1 MPTVIE
7 GPESSE
13 IEPTSEE
20 DLLRLLR
27 GLPDAVLVVGPTGVL
42 VWGNTTAERL
52 FGTTIAEAKGLSGLD
67 FVHPEDLPFVLLS
80 LQTVQE
86 KEVGA
91 PIEIRLRTPGGW
103 RLMELVG
110 TPIPW
115 LAAGSVL
122 LSLRDLTERRRFE
135 VSHNRDARL
144 RAVVQ
149 HAAVVTMLVA
159 KDGTVQSCSGAVS
172 RMLGHDPELV
182 EGRPLVNLVTSG
194 DRHAVMESIVRA
206 AKSGHSS
213 GPVVVT
219 VGMTRVGAPAP
230 IPFEL
235 SIVNLVDDPTV
246 RAYVISGH
254 DVTDRKRLEDELSYQ
269 AFHDS
274 LTGLGNR
281 AEFLNRLQDALDRAE
296 RDGGRVAVLFLD
308 MDGLKSANDR
318 LGHAAGD
325 ALLQAMAGV
334 LHATVRRSDTAAR
347 LGGDE
352 FGVIVEDVAHPEEV
366 ETLADR
372 ILEACRR
379 PFRVGSDALSGTVSI
394 GFAFWSRGVSVDEL
408 MSRADRAMYAAKD
421 RGKDRHERFEPWML
435 GTDAGPA

>member
-1 MPTVIE
+1 MPTLTE

-13 IEPTSEE
+13 VEPTSDR
-20 DLLRLLR
+20 DLLRLFR
-27 GLPDAVLVVGPTGVL
+27 ELPDLVLVVGANGVL
-42 VWGNTTAERL
+42 IWGNSTAERL
-52 FGTTIAEAKGLSGLD
+52 FGTTIAESQGLSGLD
-67 FVHPEDLPFVLLS
+67 FVHSEDLPFVLLS
-80 LQTVQE
+80 LQTIQE

-103 RLMELVG
+103 RLTELVG
-110 TPIPW
+110 TPVPW
-115 LAAGSVL
+115 LTEGSVL
-122 LSLRDLTERRRFE
+122 LCLRDLTERRRFE

-149 HAAVVTMLVA
+149 HAAVVTILVA
-159 KDGTVQSCSGAVS
+159 QDGTVQSCSGAVS
-172 RMLGHDPELV
+172 RMLGHDPELI
-182 EGRPLVNLVTSG
+182 EGRPLVNLVTSE

-206 AKSGHSS
+206 ARSGPSA

-219 VGMTRVGAPAP
+219 VGMTRFGAPAP

-246 RAYVISGH
+246 GGYVITGH
-254 DVTDRKRLEDELSYQ
+254 DVTDRKRLEQELSYQ

-296 RDGGRVAVLFLD
+296 ANDGRVAALFLD
-308 MDGLKSANDR
+308 MDGLKAANDH

-334 LHATVRRSDTAAR
+334 LRASIRRADTAAR

-352 FGVIVEDVAHPEEV
+352 FGVIVEDFSRPEEV
-366 ETLADR
+366 EGLADR

-379 PFRVGSDALSGTVSI
+379 PFRVGTETLTSTVSI
-394 GFAFWSRGVSVDEL
+394 GFAFWRRGLSVDEL
-408 MSRADRAMYAAKD
+408 MSDADRAMYAAKS
-421 RGKDRHERFEPWML
+421 RGKDCRERFEPGML
-435 GTDAGPA
+435 DGGERSG